1 MPSLKLDELDPSILV
16 SLFVAAAVVLVVEAV
31 YLLVFKGE
39 SYRDRVNRRLRI
51 LGEKPNREEAL
62 VILRRERGLTGE
74 GLYLIPV
81 KAFNRLVLQ
90 SGTTLGIPKVL
101 AVMVA
106 TGLAAAAG
114 LYVWR
119 HDPALSAGGLVAG
132 GLVLPLLVLRTLR
145 KRRLDKFAAQFPDAI
160 DIIVRS
166 LKAGHPVPVAIS
178 MVAREMG
185 DPVGTEFGMLA
196 DEVTYGSDLET
207 AMRNLL
213 FRVGQED
220 LPLFVTA
227 VAIQGSTGGNLAQIL
242 ANLSRVIRE
251 RFKMRRKIR
260 ALSSEGRF
268 SALALSAMP
277 VMFFG
282 AVNYMN
288 PGFYGDIIHLK
299 VTQTALGIAIG
310 WMLTG
315 NLIMKKMINF
325 KI

>member
-1 MPSLKLDELDPSILV
+1 MTLDPLVLV
-16 SLFVAAAVVLVVEAV
+16 SIFAAVAVVLVVEAI
-31 YLLVFKGE
+31 YLLMFTGE
-39 SYRDRVNRRLRI
+39 SYRDRVNRRLK
-51 LGEKPNREEAL
+51 LLTDQPNREEAL

-74 GLYLIPV
+74 GFYLVPV

-90 SGTTLGIPKVL
+90 SGVTIGIYKVVAVMAGL
-101 AVMVA
+101 AV
-106 TGLAAAAG
+106 AG
-114 LYVWR
+114 LVGGFVWKG
-119 HDPALSAGGLVAG
+119 DVFWALGL
-132 GLVLPLLVLRTLR
+132 GLFFGLPFPLFVLRWLR
-145 KRRLDKFAAQFPDAI
+145 RRRHNKFAAQFPDAI

-178 MVAREMG
+178 MVAREMT

-196 DEVTYGSDLET
+196 DEITYGSDLES
-207 AMRNLL
+207 AMRNLM

-227 VAIQGSTGGNLAQIL
+227 VAIQGSTGGNLSEIL

-277 VMFFG
+277 ILFFG
-282 AVNYMN
+282 AVNLTN
-288 PGFYGDIIHLK
+288 PAFYGDIIHLK
-299 VTQTALGIAIG
+299 VTKVVLGCAG
-310 WMLTG
+310 AWMLFG

-325 KI
+325 RV